1 MLNSNASGLNQT
13 GRSFSHCSGG
23 NFNTV
28 SGTALNKKSAA
39 AAANIPEAQILESE
53 EHFESGKVFLAE
65 QKYKD
70 ALKMFS
76 KSLQ

>member
-1 MLNSNASGLNQT
+1 M
-13 GRSFSHCSGG
+13 
-23 NFNTV
+23 
-28 SGTALNKKSAA
+28 
-39 AAANIPEAQILESE
+39 LESE